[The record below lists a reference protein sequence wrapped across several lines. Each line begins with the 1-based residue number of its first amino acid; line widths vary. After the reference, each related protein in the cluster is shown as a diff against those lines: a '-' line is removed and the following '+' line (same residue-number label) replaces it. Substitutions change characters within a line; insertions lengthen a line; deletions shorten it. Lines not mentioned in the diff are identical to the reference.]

1 MLHARSLA
9 RGDSLFFAGLC
20 WVVCCLSFGL
30 SGQAS
35 KAQDAPLYL
44 GQGTMSGEATANSIY
59 LQTRLTAT
67 ETLDA
72 SGDVPG
78 RLGVVA
84 FRWGT
89 DSQLQAAKQTEFQP
103 AVAERDFI
111 VRAQLTNLQPGSQY
125 FYQAVYGTEPDRTQL
140 GPICRFKTLPG
151 PDSDTT
157 VRFVMGSCMNY
168 NKFMYGEEAKASGP
182 VTATAEDK
190 RLGYPAFAAIAELQ
204 PDFFIGT
211 GDIVY
216 YDNPKNDARTLPELR
231 KCWHEQFRFPRIIDC
246 LSQTSAYWSKDDHDF
261 RFNDS
266 DNLGDR
272 LPQPSTGI
280 EVFREQLPIHAAD
293 DRSSPTYR
301 THRVNRDLQLWFSEG
316 RDYRSP
322 NKMADGPQKS
332 LWGEQQRQWLQD
344 SLKASD
350 ARWKFLITPT
360 PMVGPDDSYKTDNH
374 VNLGGFRHEADQF
387 FAWLNENQ
395 IKNFY
400 TFCGDRHWQF
410 HSIHPSGVEEFACGA
425 LNDENSREGV
435 PPGDPKGTDPERLV
449 QQPFTYN
456 EPTGGFLFIKVGAN
470 LTIEFRDDQ
479 GNVAYSLTKY
489 GS

>member
-1 MLHARSLA
+1 MHDRSPARVLSSPFLVLGLYCVGCCTALA
-9 RGDSLFFAGLC
+9 Q
-20 WVVCCLSFGL
+20 
-30 SGQAS
+30 QA
-35 KAQDAPLYL
+35 QQFL
-44 GQGTMSGEATANSIY
+44 GQGTMSGEVTSESVF

-67 ETLDA
+67 DGLDA
-72 SGDVPG
+72 TGDVPG
-78 RLGVVA
+78 QPGVVA

-89 DSQLQAAKQTEFQP
+89 DSQLLDARQTEFQT
-103 AVAERDFI
+103 AVSESDFI
-111 VRAQLTNLQPGSQY
+111 VRTQLTKLRPGTQY
-125 FYQAVYGTEPDRTQL
+125 YYRAVYGVDAEHTTQ
-140 GPICRFKTLPG
+140 GPICGFKTLPG
-151 PDSDTT
+151 RDSDTT

-168 NKFMYGEEAKASGP
+168 NKFMYGKEAKASGP

-190 RLGYPAFAAIAELQ
+190 RLGYPAFAAISQLK

-216 YDNPKNDARTLPELR
+216 YDNPKNDARTLAELR
-231 KCWHEQFRFPRIIDC
+231 KCWHEQFRFPRIIEC
-246 LSQTSAYWSKDDHDF
+246 LSQTPAYWSKDDHDF

-272 LPQPSTGI
+272 LPLPSTGI

-293 DRSSPTYR
+293 DRSSPTFR
-301 THRVNRDLQLWFSEG
+301 THRVNRYLQLWFSEG

-322 NKMADGPQKS
+322 NKMPDGPDKS
-332 LWGEQQRQWLQD
+332 LWGVEQRQWLQE

-350 ARWKFLITPT
+350 ARWKLLITPT

-374 VNLGGFRHEADQF
+374 VNLAGFRHEADQF
-387 FAWLNENQ
+387 FEWLKANQ
-395 IKNFY
+395 IENFF

-435 PPGDPKGTDPERLV
+435 PPGDPKGTDPRRLIR
-449 QQPFTYN
+449 QPYTYD
-456 EPTGGFLFIKVGAN
+456 EPTGGFLLIEAGAD
-470 LTIEFRDDQ
+470 LMVEFRDDQ
-479 GNVAYSLTKY
+479 GKRVYSVTKS
-489 GS
+489 GN